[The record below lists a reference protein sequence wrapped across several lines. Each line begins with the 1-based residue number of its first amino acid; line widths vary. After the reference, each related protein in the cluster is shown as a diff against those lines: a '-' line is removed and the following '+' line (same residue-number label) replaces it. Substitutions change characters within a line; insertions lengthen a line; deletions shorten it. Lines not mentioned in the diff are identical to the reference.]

1 MEKNPFLSSK
11 RKGNFQLE
19 ERWIIVL
26 KRGIGIFRG
35 WGKDWSELIGEII
48 DGKISVEVEDRRGEH
63 LSRATAFINRR
74 NIPPSFRVVTTP
86 LLRSYGEFFRGI
98 QVTGRGSWEQRSG
111 LEDESHSPKT
121 SFCLTWNRF
130 ELQNSPAKD
139 RRNCNVCF
147 ICLLSVLIKFYRGV
161 EKFGK
166 SW

>member
-1 MEKNPFLSSK
+1 M
-11 RKGNFQLE
+11 
-19 ERWIIVL
+19 
-26 KRGIGIFRG
+26 
-35 WGKDWSELIGEII
+35 
-48 DGKISVEVEDRRGEH
+48 EVEDRRGEH

-98 QVTGRGSWEQRSG
+98 QVTGRGSWEQRSD
-111 LEDESHSPKT
+111 LEDESHSPDKLL
-121 SFCLTWNRF
+121 SHAKSIRVAKF
-130 ELQNSPAKD
+130 AKD

-147 ICLLSVLIKFYRGV
+147 ICLLSLLIKFYTGV